1 MPSSISA
8 SQKENI
14 DYISQ
19 LGQDINL
26 TEVVQDALTDAAAF
40 LIVKITDKIKKYQLV
55 NTGGLSSNI
64 KQELVGTNQ
73 VNIKMPYYYDFLNK
87 GVKGAKSKKP
97 ASSPY
102 SFKDSFSMSPEG
114 RASIKSLID
123 NGRASVSVVKPG
135 KEVGLERKRRSVAD
149 MKLDT
154 LIYAIKSGGIKKRPY
169 LDEALAENSDEVAA
183 IISKAFAKEVILSI
197 KPK

>member
-1 MPSSISA
+1 MPNSISA

-14 DYISQ
+14 DYVSK

-40 LIVKITDKIKKYQLV
+40 LIVKITEKIKKYQLV

-87 GVKGAKSKKP
+87 GVKGAKSKQP
-97 ASSPY
+97 NSPY
-102 SFKDSFSMSPEG
+102 SFKDSFSMSPAG
-114 RASIKSLID
+114 RKSIKSLID
-123 NGRASVSVVKPG
+123 NGRAKVSVIRRG
-135 KEVGLERKRRSVAD
+135 SEVGLERKRRSVAD
-149 MKLDT
+149 IKLDT
-154 LIYAIKSGGIKKRPY
+154 LIYAIKSGGIKKRPF
-169 LDEALAENSDEVAA
+169 LDEALAENGDKVAA

>member
-1 MPSSISA
+1 MPNNITA

-14 DYISQ
+14 DYVSK
-19 LGQDINL
+19 LAEDINL
-26 TEVVQDALTDAAAF
+26 NEIVQDALTDAAAF
-40 LIVKITDKIKKYQLV
+40 LIVKITEKIKKYQLV
-55 NTGGLSSNI
+55 NTGGLSTNI

-97 ASSPY
+97 NSPY
-102 SFKDSFSMSPEG
+102 SFKDSFSMSPAG

-123 NGRASVSVVKPG
+123 NGRAKVSVVKQG
-135 KEVGLERKRRSVAD
+135 KEVGLEKKRRSVED

-154 LIYAIKSGGIKKRPY
+154 LIYRIKSGGIKKRPY

>member
-1 MPSSISA
+1 MPQDITS

-14 DYISQ
+14 DYVSKLNEDI
-19 LGQDINL
+19 DIN
-26 TEVVQDALTDAAAF
+26 EMVQDALTDAAAF
-40 LIVKITDKIKKYQLV
+40 LIVKISEKIKKYQLV
-55 NTGGLSSNI
+55 NTGDLSTKI

-102 SFKDSFSMSPEG
+102 SFKNSFSMSAEG
-114 RASIKSLID
+114 RKSIKSLID
-123 NGRASVSVVKPG
+123 NGRAKVQVVKPG

-169 LDEALAENSDEVAA
+169 LDEALDENGDEVAA
-183 IISKAFAKEVILSI
+183 IIGKAFAKEVTLSI
-197 KPK
+197 KKK

>member
-1 MPSSISA
+1 MPNNITA
-8 SQKENI
+8 SQRENI
-14 DYISQ
+14 DYVSK

-40 LIVKITDKIKKYQLV
+40 LIVKITENIKKYQLV

-87 GVKGAKSKKP
+87 GVKGAKSKQP
-97 ASSPY
+97 NSPY
-102 SFKDSFSMSPEG
+102 SFKDSFSMSPAG
-114 RASIKSLID
+114 RKSIKSLID
-123 NGRASVSVVKPG
+123 NGRAKVSVVTPG

-154 LIYAIKSGGIKKRPY
+154 LIYAIKSGGIKKRPF
-169 LDEALAENSDEVAA
+169 LDEALAENGDEVAA

>member
-1 MPSSISA
+1 MPTNITA

-14 DYISQ
+14 DYVSK
-19 LGQDINL
+19 LAEDINL
-26 TEVVQDALTDAAAF
+26 NEIVQDALTDAAAF
-40 LIVKITDKIKKYQLV
+40 LIVKITEKIKKYQLV

-87 GVKGAKSKKP
+87 GVKGAKSKQP
-97 ASSPY
+97 NSPY
-102 SFKDSFSMSPEG
+102 SFKDSFGMSPAG
-114 RASIKSLID
+114 RKSIKSLID
-123 NGRASVSVVKPG
+123 NGRANVSVVTPG

-154 LIYAIKSGGIKKRPY
+154 LIYAIKSGGIKKRPF
-169 LDEALAENSDEVAA
+169 LDEALAENGDEVAA